1 MSWSEELNASSSSS
15 SSSFCGDFAGTC
27 DELTAEDVWGVELRE
42 QAARLGL
49 AALVGAL
56 VGLQREFGY
65 AITMKCSSG
74 PDAGDLGVYKKAR
87 GVAGLRTHMLVAIS
101 SCLFTI
107 VSQHGFTKA
116 IPFSAHPNAGDPAR
130 IAAQ

>member
-1 MSWSEELNASSSSS
+1 MLLAVPVIMSWSEELNASS
-15 SSSFCGDFAGTC
+15 FCGDFAGSC
-27 DELTAEDVWGVELRE
+27 AELTAEDVWGVELRE

-49 AALVGAL
+49 AALVG
-56 VGLQREFGY
+56 LQREFGY

-74 PDAGDLGVYKKAR
+74 PNAGDLGMYKKAR